1 MLHRHLVFA
10 TLLILVGQ
18 GAVTAKADHGGE
30 GLGTVSFAV
39 SCRAELQP
47 AFERA
52 VALQHSFEFAAA
64 CEAFERVAADD
75 PACAMAHWGIAMS
88 HYHPLWAAPTAA
100 ELAAGLAASGRAA
113 ELAGAGS
120 LSRVAAVSE
129 RERGFIAAIGQFWS
143 GAEAADHRTR
153 AARYRDAM
161 ADLSRRFPE
170 DPEAAIF
177 HALAILSTAP
187 PADPEHRM
195 QKQAAEILARWLP
208 RLPNHP
214 GITHYSI
221 HAFDSPELAYLGLDA
236 ARRYARIAP
245 AAAHALHMPSH
256 VFIRLGLWPEAIAS
270 NLDAAASARA
280 AALRAGS
287 GRVAIEEIHAL
298 DYLEYAY
305 LQAGDDER
313 ARAVAEQA
321 TGATGIEEVAMQA
334 TYGLAAIPARFA
346 LERRQWAEAAALTL
360 PANLGVDWTK
370 YPQMAAINAYARAVG
385 AAKSGD
391 RVAAEAAVA
400 ELATLQARVA
410 QAPPPGPYDWAA
422 NVEALRLAA
431 GGCLE
436 HARGNDVEALTLLRS
451 GADLA
456 DKVGKHPV
464 TPGTVL
470 PQRELL
476 ADLLL
481 ELGRPGEA
489 LREYE
494 ASLAVA
500 PNRLHALA
508 GAARAA
514 DLGGEAARART
525 FANLLLALAVPG
537 SSRAEVVAARKLL
550 GD

>member
-1 MLHRHLVFA
+1 MLHRHLLVA
-10 TLLILVGQ
+10 SLIFLGAQ
-18 GAVTAKADHGGE
+18 GALWADAGHPGE
-30 GLGTVSFAV
+30 QLGTVSFPV

-64 CEAFERVAADD
+64 REAFERVVADD
-75 PACAMAHWGIAMS
+75 PSCAMAQWGIAMTL
-88 HYHPLWAAPTAA
+88 YHPLWAAPTAD
-100 ELAAGLAASGRAA
+100 ELAQGARASARAA
-113 ELAGAGS
+113 ELAGAPS
-120 LSRVAAVSE
+120 VSD
-129 RERGFIAAIGQFWS
+129 RERGFIAAIGRFWADA
-143 GAEAADHRTR
+143 GVADHRTR

-161 ADLSRRFPE
+161 AELSRRYP
-170 DPEAAIF
+170 DDAEAAIF
-177 HALAILSTAP
+177 HALAILGTAP
-187 PADPEHRM
+187 PADPEHLL
-195 QKQAAEILARWLP
+195 QKQAAEILARWLQ

-214 GITHYSI
+214 GIAHYSI

-236 ARRYARIAP
+236 ARRYARLAP
-245 AAAHALHMPSH
+245 ASGHALHMPSH
-256 VFIRLGLWPEAIAS
+256 IFVRLGLWPEAIAS
-270 NLDAAASARA
+270 NLDAAATERA

-287 GRVAIEEIHAL
+287 GRASLEELHAL

-305 LQAGDDER
+305 LQTGDDER
-313 ARAVAEQA
+313 ARAVAERA
-321 TGATGIEEVAMQA
+321 ARVPAIAEAAIQA
-334 TYGLAAIPARFA
+334 TYGLAAIAARFA
-346 LERRQWAEAAALTL
+346 LERREWAEAAALTL
-360 PANLGVDWTK
+360 PAISGVDWAK
-370 YPQMAAINAYARAVG
+370 LPQMAAITAYAQAVG
-385 AAKSGD
+385 AAELGD
-391 RVAAEAAVA
+391 LPAAEAAVA
-400 ELATLQARVA
+400 RLSELQKKVL
-410 QAPPPGPYDWAA
+410 QAPPSGPYDWAG

-431 GGCLE
+431 AGCLE
-436 HARGNDVEALTLLRS
+436 HARGDDTAALTLLRA

-514 DLGGEAARART
+514 GLTGDAPRART
-525 FANLLLALAVPG
+525 FANLLVALAIPG
-537 SSRAEVVAARKLL
+537 ASRPEIVAARSLL
-550 GD
+550 TN

>member
-1 MLHRHLVFA
+1 MFQRNLVIAMLFISGSEGALVA
-10 TLLILVGQ
+10 EG
-18 GAVTAKADHGGE
+18 GHGSE
-30 GLGTVSFAV
+30 QLGTVSFPV
-39 SCRAELQP
+39 SCRPELQP

-52 VALQHSFEFAAA
+52 VALQHSFEFASAR
-64 CEAFERVAADD
+64 EGFERVAADD
-75 PACAMAHWGIAMS
+75 PACAMAHWGISMS
-88 HYHPLWAAPTAA
+88 HLHPLWAAPTPA
-100 ELAAGLAASGRAA
+100 ELTAGLAASARAA

-120 LSRVAAVSE
+120 AAKISE
-129 RERGFIAAIGQFWS
+129 RERGYIAAIASFWS
-143 GAEAADHRTR
+143 DAERADHKTR

-161 ADLSRRFPE
+161 GELSRRFP
-170 DPEAAIF
+170 DDADAAIF
-177 HALAILSTAP
+177 HALAILGTAP
-187 PADPEHRM
+187 PADPEHKM
-195 QKQAAEILARWLP
+195 QKQAAEILAGWLP

-256 VFIRLGLWPEAIAS
+256 IFIRLGLWPEAIAS

-280 AALRAGS
+280 AAVRAGS
-287 GRVAIEEIHAL
+287 GRVAIEE
-298 DYLEYAY
+298 
-305 LQAGDDER
+305 LQA
-313 ARAVAEQA
+313 AR
-321 TGATGIEEVAMQA
+321 TTGIEEGAMQA

-346 LERRQWAEAAALTL
+346 LERRQWAEAAALEL

-370 YPQMAAINAYARAVG
+370 LPQMAAINAYARAVG
-385 AAKSGD
+385 AAKGGD
-391 RVAAEAAVA
+391 RAAAEAAVA
-400 ELATLQARVA
+400 ELATFQQRLA

-422 NVEALRLAA
+422 NVESLRLAA
-431 GGCLE
+431 AGCLAQ
-436 HARGNDVEALTLLRS
+436 ARGNTAEALTLLRA

-489 LREYE
+489 LKEFE

-500 PNRLHALA
+500 PNRLNALA

-514 DLGGEAARART
+514 DLAGEAARART
-525 FANLLLALAVPG
+525 FANLVSALASPA
-537 SSRAEVVAARKLL
+537 STRPEVVAARALV
-550 GD
+550 GR